1 MGWCMWGE
9 GEGVVC
15 VGSVVCRGNVVWV
28 EWGVGGNVVCVS
40 GRVVGVSGVPHCAR
54 FKYFFQKLFDWSN
67 CFYSTASYATRTVLL
82 ILGYFGSF

>member
-1 MGWCMWGE
+1 MWGE

-40 GRVVGVSGVPHCAR
+40 GRVVGVSGVCGPLGRESIAR
-54 FKYFFQKLFDWSN
+54 RFIIRIPW
-67 CFYSTASYATRTVLL
+67 
-82 ILGYFGSF
+82 